1 MRISTSLIYQRA
13 VQDIQENL
21 SQIAGLQAQIG
32 SGKKLLR
39 PSDGPTEA
47 ARSVDLNQAISRLD
61 QFARNRGF
69 ANQQLGLVDATL
81 TSVNNN
87 LQRIRDLTIQANSS
101 TQTDETRNIIKTE
114 ISQRLEELLD
124 YANSRDGNGEFLFS
138 GSKGKTK
145 PFTLTPG
152 GAIYNGDQSPLNLQ
166 ISANRVVDIGESGY
180 EVFQKIRN
188 GNGSF
193 STNVSVGNTGGGT
206 IDAGSVVDNTSF
218 LAQDF
223 RIVFTSETTFDV
235 VNDTTATTVLSAQPY
250 AEGTS
255 ISFNGIDVAVSGNVN
270 AGDEFTIQA
279 SRNQDVFE
287 TVTNLI
293 NTLGISPFNES
304 NEAELQQGLQVAL
317 GDIDQAIGNILNI
330 RTTVGTRKNSLDS
343 ADTESSSVKLVLQ
356 QTLSEVEDLDLA
368 EAISQLTF
376 ETTALE
382 AVQATFSRIQ
392 NLNLFNFL

>member
-1 MRISTSLIYQRA
+1 MRISTSVYYQRA

-21 SQIAGLQAQIG
+21 SQIAGLQAQVG

-39 PSDGPTEA
+39 PSDAPAEA

-61 QFARNRGF
+61 QFERNRGF
-69 ANQQLGLVDATL
+69 ANQQLGLMDATL

-114 ISQRLEELLD
+114 INQRLEELLD
-124 YANSRDGNGEFLFS
+124 YANTRDGNGEYLFS
-138 GSKGKTK
+138 GGKGKTR

-152 GAIYNGDQSPLNLQ
+152 GATYNGDQSPLNLQ
-166 ISANRVVDIGESGY
+166 ISSNRVVDIGESGY

-206 IDAGSVVDNTSF
+206 ISAGSVVDNASF
-218 LAQDF
+218 LPHDF
-223 RIVFTSETTFDV
+223 RIVFTSATTFDV
-235 VNDTTATTVLSAQPY
+235 VNDTTAATVLSAQPY
-250 AEGTS
+250 TGGTS
-255 ISFNGIDVAVSGNVN
+255 ISFNGIDVSVSGEVN
-270 AGDEFTIQA
+270 AGDEFVVQA
-279 SRNQDVFE
+279 SRNQDVF
-287 TVTNLI
+287 TTISNLI
-293 NTLGISPFNES
+293 NTLEISPS
-304 NEAELQQGLQVAL
+304 GPSQEAELQQGLQNAL

-330 RTTVGTRKNSLDS
+330 RTTVGTRQNSLDS
-343 ADTESSSVKLVLQ
+343 ADTESSSAKLVLQ

-376 ETTALE
+376 EITSLE
-382 AVQATFSRIQ
+382 AVQATFSRVQ